1 VRRTA
6 PIPALLRYVSTPDD
20 RRRWT
25 SDLFDRT
32 APYYNRICQT
42 MSAGTDAS
50 YRREALARSG
60 ISAGHHVLDLAT
72 GTGLLARAAASLVGV
87 DGRVIGSDL
96 SRGMLHEA
104 RAALGGARVQAG
116 AEDLPFRDGSF
127 DVVTMGYALR
137 HVGDLETLFT
147 ACHRVLR
154 PGGRLILLEITK
166 PRSRIGQALTRA
178 YFGRVVPLLSFMVTG
193 RREAQLLMRYYWDT
207 IDHCVPPETIL
218 DALRQA
224 RFVTASRHV
233 HRGIF
238 SEYVATR
245 PTEVRGFVGS

>member
-1 VRRTA
+1 MRRTA
-6 PIPALLRYVSTPDD
+6 PIPALLRYMSTPEE

-60 ISAGHHVLDLAT
+60 VTARQRVLDLAT
-72 GTGLLARAAASLVGV
+72 GTGLLARAAASIVGSE
-87 DGRVIGSDL
+87 GRVVGSDL
-96 SRGMLHEA
+96 SRGMLQEA
-104 RAALGGARVQAG
+104 RGALGGALVQAG

-137 HVGDLETLFT
+137 HVSDLESLFS

-154 PGGRLILLEITK
+154 PAGGLILLEITK
-166 PRSRIGQALTRA
+166 PRSRAGQALTRA
-178 YFGRVVPLLSFMVTG
+178 YFGRIVPLLSFAVTG
-193 RREAQLLMRYYWDT
+193 RREARLLMRYYWDT

-218 DALRQA
+218 EALRQA
-224 RFVTASRHV
+224 RFTDVTRYV

-238 SEYVATR
+238 SEYVAR
-245 PTEVRGFVGS
+245 RSGD